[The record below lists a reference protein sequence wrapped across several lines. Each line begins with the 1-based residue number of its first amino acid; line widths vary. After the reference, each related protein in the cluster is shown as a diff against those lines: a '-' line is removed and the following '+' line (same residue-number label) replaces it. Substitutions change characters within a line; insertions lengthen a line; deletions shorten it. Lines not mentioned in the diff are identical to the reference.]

1 MREGFMEQPIYLEFP
16 EKSVRL
22 CRAGFCP
29 SLFNIFIINLGNGM
43 ESRFV
48 KLTGDVESGE
58 TADAW
63 GGRTECFPKIL
74 HFHLGTLQW

>member
-1 MREGFMEQPIYLEFP
+1 MEQPIYLEFP

-22 CRAGFCP
+22 CRAGCCP

-48 KLTGDVESGE
+48 KLTGDVKSGE
-58 TADAW
+58 TADAR
-63 GGRTECFPKIL
+63 GRRTRAVFLK
-74 HFHLGTLQW
+74 